1 MLCHLPPSLLL
12 PLDLPPPVPL
22 LTVDLLIQGV
32 YARMMVAQ
40 PETGA
45 DLVTAVWVFIMFGT
59 IGGAGLVAIFADK
72 DPSLFFW
79 VSLPFAAQILVPI
92 AVGWLPED
100 PAVAGVRAAK
110 WQANKKY
117 FGLAVL
123 MSAGALGLGAASLW
137 GSAVVQAAY
146 SITVSVVL
154 CAASLWLL
162 PPLIGTYR
170 GSGGG
175 GLSVRGVMD
184 GGNGDLGDG

>member
-1 MLCHLPPSLLL
+1 
-12 PLDLPPPVPL
+12 
-22 LTVDLLIQGV
+22 
-32 YARMMVAQ
+32 MMVAQ

-45 DLVTAVWVFIMFGT
+45 DLVSAVWIFIMFGT
-59 IGGAGLVAIFADK
+59 MAGSGLVAIFAEK

-79 VSLPFAAQILVPI
+79 VSLPFAAQIIVPI
-92 AVGWLPED
+92 AAGWLPEE
-100 PAVAGVRAAK
+100 PAVAGVRTAK

-123 MSAGALGLGAASLW
+123 MSVGALCLGVASLW

-162 PPLIGTYR
+162 PPLIGTSVGAWERTTACGVGR
-170 GSGGG
+170 GRPESSRRSPCIDERDAGP
-175 GLSVRGVMD
+175 STR
-184 GGNGDLGDG
+184 LGSRRPHA